1 MSISSV
7 KYFEIKIFTNND
19 FTDPY
24 LLKLIKKKPGL
35 NEYLSLI
42 QDLNI
47 SSHNSKTILEFIS
60 NYDNF
65 FFLPDKCDTAEP
77 IRDKFKIENLNDPI
91 SWLSQ
96 PGGAVYLKKIK
107 PFKYEGVIENERLM
121 PIWDE
126 TNKFLPGNTNESNY
140 LGYIWLHIDEKI
152 VKLKSEE
159 YVLIFFKKLFESIN
173 GAYGFIKNSEGE
185 VILQLGVIPDGA
197 DCNW

>member
-35 NEYLSLI
+35 NEYVSLI

-65 FFLPDKCDTAEP
+65 FFYLINVIQQNQLGT
-77 IRDKFKIENLNDPI
+77 NL
-91 SWLSQ
+91 
-96 PGGAVYLKKIK
+96 
-107 PFKYEGVIENERLM
+107 
-121 PIWDE
+121 
-126 TNKFLPGNTNESNY
+126 
-140 LGYIWLHIDEKI
+140 
-152 VKLKSEE
+152 KLKT
-159 YVLIFFKKLFESIN
+159 
-173 GAYGFIKNSEGE
+173 
-185 VILQLGVIPDGA
+185 
-197 DCNW
+197 